1 MSITPV
7 ARVDPAAEVVG
18 ADVDGDQHGGS
29 AVGAKERL
37 GLGQLGAVGS
47 GAAGIAAAAAGD
59 QAGGGL
65 LGFAAQLDQLQLR
78 EHQAAER
85 GQVVGVALVAWVVL
99 AVGVGLHAT

>member
-29 AVGAKERL
+29 AVGEKER
-37 GLGQLGAVGS
+37 LGQLGAVGS

-85 GQVVGVALVAWVVL
+85 GQVVGVALVGWVVL
-99 AVGVGLHAT
+99 AVRVGLHAT